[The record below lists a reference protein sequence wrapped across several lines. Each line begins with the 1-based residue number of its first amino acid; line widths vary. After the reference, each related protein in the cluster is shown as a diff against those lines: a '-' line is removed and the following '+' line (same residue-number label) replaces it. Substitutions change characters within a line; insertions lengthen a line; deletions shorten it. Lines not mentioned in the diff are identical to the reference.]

1 MSQSN
6 PTKAEAI
13 FQQMY
18 QKDAFSQWLGI
29 ESVEHDIGKSI
40 LKMRIRPEMLNGFG
54 IAHGG
59 ITFSFADSAF
69 AFASNSHGRLSVSIE
84 TSISHLVA
92 LKAGDEIF
100 AEAKEIH
107 VTHKTGIYTVD
118 VTKPDGTLV
127 AVFKGTVYRKSKE
140 WEV

>member
-1 MSQSN
+1 MQ
-6 PTKAEAI
+6 PKEKAEKI
-13 FQQMY
+13 VDQMFRH
-18 QKDAFSQWLGI
+18 DAFSQWLGI
-29 ESVEHDIGKSI
+29 ERIEHDAGKSV
-40 LKMRIRPEMLNGFG
+40 LKMTIRPEMLNGFG

-92 LKAGDEIF
+92 LRAGEVIY
-100 AEAKEIH
+100 ATAKELN
-107 VTHKTGIYTVD
+107 VGHKTGLYTVD
-118 VTKPDGTLV
+118 VTKESGELV
-127 AVFKGTVYRKSKE
+127 ASFKGTVYRKSKE

>member
-6 PTKAEAI
+6 QIKAESI
-13 FQQMY
+13 FRQMY
-18 QKDAFSQWLGI
+18 DQDAFSQWLGI
-29 ESVEHDIGKSI
+29 EAVEHDIGKSV
-40 LKMRIRPEMLNGFG
+40 LKMTIRPEMLNGFG

-92 LKAGDEIF
+92 LKAGDVIF
-100 AEAKEIH
+100 AKAKEIH
-107 VTHKTGIYTVD
+107 ITHKTGIYTVD
-118 VTKPDGTLV
+118 VTKSDGTLV